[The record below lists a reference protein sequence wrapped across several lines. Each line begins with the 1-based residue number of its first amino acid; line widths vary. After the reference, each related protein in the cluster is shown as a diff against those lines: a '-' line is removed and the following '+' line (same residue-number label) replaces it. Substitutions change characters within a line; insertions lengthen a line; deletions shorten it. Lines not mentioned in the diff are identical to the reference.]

1 MYPFPG
7 IYINSWIC
15 SKSVKVLLR
24 LVTGGAGGKGLG
36 AFKQF
41 RPSLDLVSA
50 ELLTRA
56 AKMVPQQDIFWLV
69 VSAQPI

>member
-1 MYPFPG
+1 MLVPRRVYQFLDMF
-7 IYINSWIC
+7 
-15 SKSVKVLLR
+15 KSAKVLLR

-56 AKMVPQQDIFWLV
+56 AKMVPQRQISSLV
-69 VSAQPI
+69 GG